1 MKMAQSGQYNFPRCN
16 KRKEYV
22 ASHLALSEFMSVSM
36 SLVYLL
42 NHSYRPYY
50 KWVHRGLLSLPV
62 LGKTA
67 YDKMQ
72 RLSVL
77 SLEKRLQRNGMDHR
91 RILCRLRERV
101 KDTETDFFF

>member
-36 SLVYLL
+36 SSCIYSIIHTDHII
-42 NHSYRPYY
+42 NGYIG
-50 KWVHRGLLSLPV
+50 GLLYLPV
-62 LGKTA
+62 LGKAA

-77 SLEKRLQRNGMDHR
+77 SLEKD
-91 RILCRLRERV
+91 
-101 KDTETDFFF
+101 